1 LVRGYTSLIVKSYI
15 MNLTS
20 HATIFTDGSSRG
32 NPGPGGFG
40 AIIIAPKNDEVGSM
54 KYEVREIGGREAHTT
69 NNRMELQAAISAL
82 SSIPNSLF
90 PILLYTDSSYLIN
103 GITKWVFGWQKNN
116 WKTTLKKDV
125 ENKDMWE
132 GLIDIS
138 RNKNIQWSYVGGH
151 VGVAGNTR
159 CDEIA
164 TGFADGANVAL
175 YTGPL
180 ADYPIKNILDVSH
193 DPTLAKEKSGSR
205 AHSNAKAYSYVSLV
219 DGKILTHKT
228 WAECEARVKGKK
240 ARFKKV
246 LSGDEERTLIQE
258 WSTTR

>member
-1 LVRGYTSLIVKSYI
+1 MFGVGVYFFHSSLMIPESI
-15 MNLTS
+15 
-20 HATIFTDGSSRG
+20 TIFTDGSSRG

-40 AIIIAPKNDEVGSM
+40 AIVVAPKNTEGGSM
-54 KYEVREIGGREAHTT
+54 QYGVKEIGGREAHTT

-82 SSIPNSLF
+82 SIIHNSNFIIHLN
-90 PILLYTDSSYLIN
+90 TDSSYLIN
-103 GITKWVFGWQKNN
+103 GITTWVFGWQKNN

-125 ENKDMWE
+125 ENRDLWE
-132 GLIDIS
+132 KLLALCRG
-138 RNKNIQWSYVGGH
+138 KQIQWNYVGGH

-164 TGFADGANVAL
+164 TGFAGGANVAL
-175 YTGPL
+175 YAGPL
-180 ADYPIKNILDVSH
+180 SDYPIKNILDVSH
-193 DPTLAKEKSGSR
+193 DATLAKEKSGSR

-219 DGKILTHKT
+219 EGEITTHKT

-246 LSGDEERTLIQE
+246 LSADEEHKLILE
-258 WSTTR
+258 WKP

>member
-1 LVRGYTSLIVKSYI
+1 MSTELI
-15 MNLTS
+15 
-20 HATIFTDGSSRG
+20 TIFTDGSSRG

-40 AIIIAPKNDEVGSM
+40 AIIIAPKNDELGIGNI
-54 KYEVREIGGREAHTT
+54 EVREIGGREAHTT
-69 NNRMELQAAISAL
+69 NNRMELLAAIKAL
-82 SSIPNSLF
+82 QQIQDSRFKIQVFS
-90 PILLYTDSSYLIN
+90 DSSYVIN
-103 GITKWVFGWQKNN
+103 GITKWVFGWQKNG
-116 WKTTLKKDV
+116 WKTIAKKEV
-125 ENKDMWE
+125 ENKDLWE
-132 GLIDIS
+132 KLIEVS
-138 RNKNIQWSYVGGH
+138 KNKDIQWNYVGGH

-175 YTGPL
+175 YAGPR

-193 DPTLAKEKSGSR
+193 DATLAKEKSTGR

-219 DGKILTHKT
+219 DGKIETHKT

-246 LSGDEERTLIQE
+246 LSADEERKLIQE
-258 WSTTR
+258 WSILR